1 MVRRNDGDEFS
12 MLRMK
17 YKKKKVRKQVHKK
30 TEASKKERAGEEKMF
45 GRRTLG
51 GRERKADIV
60 GEKLGE

>member
-1 MVRRNDGDEFS
+1 